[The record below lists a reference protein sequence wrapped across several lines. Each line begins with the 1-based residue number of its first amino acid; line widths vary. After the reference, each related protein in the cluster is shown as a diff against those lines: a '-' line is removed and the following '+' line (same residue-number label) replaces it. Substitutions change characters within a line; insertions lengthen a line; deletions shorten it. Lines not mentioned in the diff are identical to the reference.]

1 VELALAGSYVNP
13 TLLGDFPDPGAL
25 WDAATGLYWVGT
37 TGGNSEGIFPLHSSV
52 DLVAWKDEG
61 SVFPTSW
68 PSWAGTTCWA
78 PELHITADGNHVVYF
93 VTNSRKSGKL
103 VVGAAISTTGVQGP
117 YKDVLGGPLVET
129 ASSDCFGAIDPTFFK
144 DPADGTQYVVWKED
158 GNSCGQPTPIKAAPV
173 AANGTTFTGP
183 AVQLISNDPSS
194 WEGGITEAPW
204 IMAVGNTYTLFYS
217 GNAYNQPSYAIGV
230 ARGASMTTGGW
241 DKNPNNPILRSAP
254 GAGSAGSPLH
264 YGPGHCSVLELH
276 TTAGHYA
283 VVYAAEQPGGSGA
296 RNLMLDTV
304 TWGQDGWAVMV
315 TGGGYPSNT
324 SLPIP
329 YET

>member
-1 VELALAGSYVNP
+1 
-13 TLLGDFPDPGAL
+13 
-25 WDAATGLYWVGT
+25 
-37 TGGNSEGIFPLHSSV
+37 
-52 DLVAWKDEG
+52 
-61 SVFPTSW
+61 
-68 PSWAGTTCWA
+68 
-78 PELHITADGNHVVYF
+78 
-93 VTNSRKSGKL
+93 
-103 VVGAAISTTGVQGP
+103 
-117 YKDVLGGPLVET
+117 
-129 ASSDCFGAIDPTFFK
+129 
-144 DPADGTQYVVWKED
+144 
-158 GNSCGQPTPIKAAPV
+158 
-173 AANGTTFTGP
+173 
-183 AVQLISNDPSS
+183 
-194 WEGGITEAPW
+194 
-204 IMAVGNTYTLFYS
+204 
-217 GNAYNQPSYAIGV
+217 
-230 ARGASMTTGGW
+230 MTTGGW